1 MIYLEIIFY
10 VQRNKYAERSL
21 GCKKRNSEEITILIS
36 GILTQ
41 LLLSRIKRAV
51 SEMGLGG
58 CGGDRKEGAQPRGG
72 VG

>member
-10 VQRNKYAERSL
+10 VQRNKYTERSL

-41 LLLSRIKRAV
+41 LLLSRIKRAM
-51 SEMGLGG
+51 SEMGLGRVWG
-58 CGGDRKEGAQPRGG
+58 RQKGRSTA
-72 VG
+72 